1 MATLTRCCCWFKRQQ
16 SVVLS
21 DESKPERRPK
31 SVNIL
36 LGCFFL
42 INYTLGN
49 GFLTYPYSFYYAGY
63 LAAIP
68 TLLLITFMCTIAAIW
83 EVEVMA
89 RAQVGSTEVGLCMW
103 PLFVFLFLFLSSDL
117 GLKSLQQLQY
127 HFRIPQ
133 HLANIV
139 YRQDSTSKTLVIP
152 LYVVLCPFICYCIKE
167 EKVICYQ
174 LELGNNLP
182 TFPLNA
188 PVIVRVKVVQNWCTI
203 TQSPWWQLDHSVETS
218 ASYFLSSSW
227 YS

>member
-16 SVVLS
+16 SAVLS

-42 INYTLGN
+42 INYNLGN

-103 PLFVFLFLFLSSDL
+103 PGNPLLSYY
-117 GLKSLQQLQY
+117 K
-127 HFRIPQ
+127 
-133 HLANIV
+133 
-139 YRQDSTSKTLVIP
+139 
-152 LYVVLCPFICYCIKE
+152 
-167 EKVICYQ
+167 
-174 LELGNNLP
+174 
-182 TFPLNA
+182 
-188 PVIVRVKVVQNWCTI
+188 
-203 TQSPWWQLDHSVETS
+203 DHSEGMHLCFCFCFCFCHPTRPW
-218 ASYFLSSSW
+218 FEIL
-227 YS
+227 